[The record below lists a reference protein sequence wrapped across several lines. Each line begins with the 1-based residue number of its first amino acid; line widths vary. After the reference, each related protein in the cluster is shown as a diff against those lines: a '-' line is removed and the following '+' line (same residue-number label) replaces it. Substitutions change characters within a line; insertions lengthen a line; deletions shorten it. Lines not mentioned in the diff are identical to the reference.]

1 MHFQEPSHHY
11 YGENFLFRQNICSV
25 VKNLE
30 SGVEIKKLDSQGRI
44 VLPLD
49 WREAE
54 IGETKEVFVIKRKGY
69 LKLVPKRRI
78 DLTECFDKADLS
90 VDAIGSWSQFEKKFS
105 KPEK

>member
-1 MHFQEPSHHY
+1 
-11 YGENFLFRQNICSV
+11 
-25 VKNLE
+25 VKKLG
-30 SGVEIKKLDSQGRI
+30 SAVEVKKLDSKGRI
-44 VLPLD
+44 ILPLD

-54 IGETKEVFVIKRKGY
+54 IGETKEVYVIKGKGY

-78 DLTECFDKADLS
+78 DLTECFDIADLS